1 MENKN
6 TKFIVTFLV
15 VGFVFYQYVYRPEH
29 IKQVCLLAYPESAP
43 VSGAYTLPSLLGSGP
58 SYNSCLRSYGLK

>member
-6 TKFIVTFLV
+6 TKIIVAFLV

-43 VSGAYTLPSLLGSGP
+43 VSGAYTLPSLGFSP
-58 SYNSCLRSYGLK
+58 DYDSCLGSYGLK